1 MELTFREAVR
11 SDLRELVLML
21 ADDHL
26 GATREDTSE
35 PLNEAY
41 VQAFEAIEKDPNNEL
56 VVVESSGDLVV
67 MLQLTYIPYVNRTGA
82 WRCIIEGVRI
92 QSAFRGQGLG
102 HRFFEWAIAK
112 AKERGCRI
120 VQLTS
125 DKQRP
130 DAIRFYQQLGFQAS
144 HEGLKLDID

>member
-26 GATREDTSE
+26 GTTREDTSE

-56 VVVESSGDLVV
+56 AVVESSGDLVG
-67 MLQLTYIPYVNRTGA
+67 ML
-82 WRCIIEGVRI
+82 
-92 QSAFRGQGLG
+92 
-102 HRFFEWAIAK
+102 
-112 AKERGCRI
+112 
-120 VQLTS
+120 
-125 DKQRP
+125 
-130 DAIRFYQQLGFQAS
+130 
-144 HEGLKLDID
+144 

>member
-41 VQAFEAIEKDPNNEL
+41 VQAFEAIEKDANNEL
-56 VVVESSGDLVV
+56 VVVESSGDLVG

-112 AKERGCRI
+112 AKERGCKI

>member
-1 MELTFREAVR
+1 MELTYREAVR
-11 SDLRELVLML
+11 SDLRKLVLML

-26 GATREDTSE
+26 GTTREDTSE

-56 VVVESSGDLVV
+56 VVVESSGDLVG

-112 AKERGCRI
+112 AKERDCKI